1 MSDARI
7 ATIGKGWHG
16 RLGERSV
23 RAMAHTF
30 PTGIHPSTWRFMCMY
45 EEASPD
51 ACRTEPKKWVDEW
64 IVAALPLT
72 GRGAWRV
79 YVYHLN
85 ERIMGVR
92 I

>member
-1 MSDARI
+1 
-7 ATIGKGWHG
+7 
-16 RLGERSV
+16 
-23 RAMAHTF
+23 
-30 PTGIHPSTWRFMCMY
+30 MY